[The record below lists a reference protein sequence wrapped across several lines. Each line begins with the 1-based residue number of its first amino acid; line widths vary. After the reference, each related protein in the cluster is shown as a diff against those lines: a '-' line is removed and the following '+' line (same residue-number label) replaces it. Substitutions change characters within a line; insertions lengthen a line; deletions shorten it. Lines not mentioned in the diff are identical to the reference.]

1 MRSLRTAIGLTVA
14 ALAALPGVAQAHGPV
29 APTATSNLAKVTVVP
44 GGVQV
49 KVVDGDQRLWLRAWR
64 GHTVV
69 IRDYRGAPYLRF
81 SRAGVQLNRNS
92 EMAYLNHVPAQ
103 RVPRGLTAQTPP
115 RWQRVSGGHSYGWHD
130 GRLHALAT
138 VARAPGQTFLG
149 SWSVPVTVDGRTD
162 SIAGNLWHADDPSL
176 VWLWLIVV
184 IVGCV
189 LAARRARRRRLDAAV
204 ARGLALVALA
214 AITTTAVAKQLH
226 GRPDLSLF
234 NEIVF
239 AALMTFVA
247 WGLYRVIR
255 GPSFLPLIAI
265 AFVAIWEAAVLVG
278 ALFDG
283 FVLGPVPAFWTR
295 LAAVLGFGCGIGL
308 LTLASRASDAAETA
322 DAATAPAR

>member
-1 MRSLRTAIGLTVA
+1 MRSLRTAIGLTA
-14 ALAALPGVAQAHGPV
+14 ALLAALPGAAQAHGPV
-29 APTATSNLAKVTVVP
+29 APIATSSLAKVTDVP
-44 GGVQV
+44 PGVHV
-49 KVVDGDQRLWLRAWR
+49 KVVDGDQRLWLRADPGR
-64 GHTVV
+64 TVV
-69 IRDYRGAPYLRF
+69 VRDYRGAPYLRF
-81 SRAGVQLNRNS
+81 SLAGVELNRNS
-92 EMAYLNHVPAQ
+92 EMAYLNHEPAQ

-115 RWQRVSGGHSYGWHD
+115 RWQRVSNGRSYGWHD

-138 VARAPGQTFLG
+138 VARAPGQRDLG
-149 SWSVPVTVDGRTD
+149 RWAVLLTVDRQPTSVAGR
-162 SIAGNLWHADDPSL
+162 LLHADDPSL
-176 VWLWLIVV
+176 VWLWLVVV

-189 LAARRARRRRLDAAV
+189 LAARRVRSPRLDAVV

-214 AITTTAVAKQLH
+214 AIATTAVAKQLH

-239 AALMTFVA
+239 AALMVFVA

-255 GPSFLPLIAI
+255 RPTFVALIAI

-308 LTLASRASDAAETA
+308 LTLASRASDAAETV